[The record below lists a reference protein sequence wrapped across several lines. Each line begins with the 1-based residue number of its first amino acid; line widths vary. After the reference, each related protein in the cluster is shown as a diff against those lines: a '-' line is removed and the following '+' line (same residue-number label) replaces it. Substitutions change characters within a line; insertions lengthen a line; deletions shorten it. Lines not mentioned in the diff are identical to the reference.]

1 MHLKWFLDI
10 WTLRLKV
17 LNWLIKSL
25 IAMTPNVVWNW
36 INYGRRHLECTSV
49 KYPATP
55 PISIW
60 SVVRPIWVWRVSL
73 FETFT
78 SFKSCDYFILS
89 FLYLF
94 CTFFVSNWNAFN
106 SSFIH
111 CNSFL
116 SNSSIYSLSR
126 KRVEKII
133 PFAMLVTFFRNLNLY
148 SVDSIHHRF
157 N

>member
-78 SFKSCDYFILS
+78 SFKSCDYFILFFFAF
-89 FLYLF
+89 FLSPIETHL
-94 CTFFVSNWNAFN
+94 TRP
-106 SSFIH
+106 FIH

-133 PFAMLVTFFRNLNLY
+133 PFAMLVNFF
-148 SVDSIHHRF
+148 SQI
-157 N
+157 